1 MTVKMSG
8 STQTEIKLSLL
19 HEPSGTRIVSA
30 APLDNGGDGS
40 SFSPTDLCAVSL
52 AACAITVMGLRAKKI
67 GYAFGAEF
75 ELAKDM
81 NPAPRR
87 IASITIHYRLTATCS
102 KEEFDALIKTAKTC
116 PVRLSLH
123 PDVAIH
129 ETFEQIQSFS

>member
-1 MTVKMSG
+1 MAVNMSG
-8 STQTEIKLSLL
+8 STLTEIKLQLC
-19 HEPSGTRIVSA
+19 HDPSGTQIVSA
-30 APLDNGGDGS
+30 APTDNGGDGS

-67 GYAFGAEF
+67 GYAFAARF
-75 ELAKDM
+75 ELAKEM

-87 IASITIHYRLTATCS
+87 IASITIHYRLTAACA
-102 KEEFDALIKTAKTC
+102 KEEFEALIKTAKTC

-129 ETFEQIQSFS
+129 ETFENTHS